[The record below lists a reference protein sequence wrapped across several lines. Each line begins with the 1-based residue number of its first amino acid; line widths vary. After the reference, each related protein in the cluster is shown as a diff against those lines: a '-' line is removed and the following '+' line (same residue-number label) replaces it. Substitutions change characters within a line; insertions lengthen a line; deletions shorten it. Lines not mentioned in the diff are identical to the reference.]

1 MRLSIKAKQV
11 AGVTTIVGLAVV
23 VLSGVYLSSLARVL
37 LEESRGRGALLAG
50 AIYQRARTV
59 VDENAEGRD
68 PEEALRS
75 DSGLRTILESSAYD
89 KRVTYAAIVD
99 VEDTAITHSDPDLVG
114 HPMPAYE
121 SLSSLLEAGPIAR
134 IRAIYAAGGRTF
146 EIREPLLL
154 GGNEFGSIRI
164 GVSTLLIRSEFEKS
178 LQDAVIIMGVAMG
191 GAVFV
196 AMLLAQ
202 VVLRPIHVIRSGLTR
217 LGRGEFGVNVDL
229 PRDDE
234 FGELG
239 QFFNTIS
246 ARLSADRAHSGSHN
260 DLAPAMDQLED
271 GVAIVDRKGMV
282 LFANK
287 AMRDALPE
295 DALDRRI
302 EDALPDEHPYRKIIE
317 DAMTSRQTRGPL
329 VAMLNRPTAGER
341 MIVATPV
348 ETADKRIQAVILISR
363 NLEYLSQVQST
374 VNYSRK
380 LAALSRLSAGVAHE
394 VKNPL
399 NATVIH
405 LELLKEQLAAAN
417 DGAPASAMDHVGV
430 IAAQMRRL
438 DEVVQG
444 FLRFI
449 RPEDLKLERVQP
461 GVLIDAIRPIV
472 SAEAERHGIELRIE
486 VANSLSDVRVDS
498 GMMQQALL
506 NLALN
511 ACQAMPDGGRLRL
524 GASSTSGKRVEIVCE
539 DTGPGIKP
547 EHLGKIFDLY
557 FTTKESGSGIGLS
570 MVYRAVQ
577 LHDGEI
583 HVQSIPGRGTTF
595 RVLLPQ
601 ASSSGS

>member
-23 VLSGVYLSSLARVL
+23 VLSGVYLSSLARVQ
-37 LEESRGRGALLAG
+37 LEESQKRGDLLAG
-50 AIYQRARTV
+50 AIYQRAHAVIAEST
-59 VDENAEGRD
+59 EGRD
-68 PEEALRS
+68 PADALRE
-75 DSGLRTILESSAYD
+75 DSGLRSILEASAYS
-89 KRVTYAAIVD
+89 KHVTYAAIVD
-99 VEDTAITHSDPDLVG
+99 TEGIAIAHSDADLVG
-114 HPMPAYE
+114 HPVPSYE
-121 SLSSLLEAGPIAR
+121 SLSSLLAQGPLAK
-134 IRAIYAAGGRTF
+134 IRAIYASGGRTF
-146 EIREPLLL
+146 EIRQPLLL
-154 GGNEFGSIRI
+154 GATEFGSIRI
-164 GVSTLLIRSEFEKS
+164 GVSTLLIRSEFDES
-178 LQDAVIIMGVAMG
+178 LRSAVYAVLAALG
-191 GAVFV
+191 GASLV

-202 VVLRPIHVIRSGLTR
+202 LLLRPIHVIRSGLTR

-229 PRDDE
+229 TRDDE

-246 ARLSADRAHSGSHN
+246 ARLSADRAHAGSHN
-260 DLAPAMDQLED
+260 DLAPAMDQMED
-271 GVAIVDRKGMV
+271 AVAIVDRKGV
-282 LFANK
+282 ILFANK
-287 AMRDALPE
+287 AMRDSLPD
-295 DALDRRI
+295 DALNRRL
-302 EDALPDEHPYRKIIE
+302 EDALPDEHPYRKIVE
-317 DAMTSRQTRGPL
+317 DAATAQKPRGPL
-329 VAMLNRPTAGER
+329 VAMLTRPAPGER
-341 MIVATPV
+341 MIVATPI

-405 LELLKEQLAAAN
+405 LELLKEQLAAKN
-417 DGAPASAMDHVGV
+417 VGAPTSAMDHVAV

-461 GVLIDAIRPIV
+461 GVLIEAIRPIV

-486 VANSLSDVRVDS
+486 VANSLPDVRVDA

-511 ACQAMPDGGRLRL
+511 ACQAMPGGGRLRL
-524 GASSTSGKRVEIVCE
+524 GASSAGGKRVEIICE

-547 EHLGKIFDLY
+547 EHLDKIFDLY
-557 FTTKESGSGIGLS
+557 FTTKQSGSGIGLS

-583 HVQSIPGRGTTF
+583 QVQSIPGRGSTF

-601 ASSSGS
+601 ASASGS

>member
-11 AGVTTIVGLAVV
+11 AGVTTIVGLAVA

-37 LEESRGRGALLAG
+37 LEESQVRGDLLAG
-50 AIYQRARTV
+50 AIYQRAHAV
-59 VDENAEGRD
+59 IAESGEGQD
-68 PEEALRS
+68 PAEALRT
-75 DSGLRTILESSAYD
+75 DSGLRSILEASAYS
-89 KRVTYAAIVD
+89 KHVTYAAIVD
-99 VEDTAITHSDPDLVG
+99 VDGMAIAHSDADLVG
-114 HPMPAYE
+114 HPVPSYE
-121 SLSSLLEAGPIAR
+121 NLSSLLAQGPIAK

-146 EIREPLLL
+146 EIRQPLLL
-154 GGNEFGSIRI
+154 GAAEFGSIRI
-164 GVSTLLIRSEFEKS
+164 GISTLLIRSDFDES
-178 LQDAVIIMGVAMG
+178 LRSAGIAVLVALG
-191 GAVFV
+191 GAILVST
-196 AMLLAQ
+196 LLAQ
-202 VVLRPIHVIRSGLTR
+202 LLLRPIHVIRSGLTR

-239 QFFNTIS
+239 QFFNTVS
-246 ARLSADRAHSGSHN
+246 ARLSADRPHSTSQN
-260 DLAPAMDQLED
+260 ELEPAMDQMED
-271 GVAIVDRKGMV
+271 AVAIVDRKGV
-282 LFANK
+282 LLFANK
-287 AMRDALPE
+287 AMLETLPDNALNRRIDDALPE
-295 DALDRRI
+295 
-302 EDALPDEHPYRKIIE
+302 EHPYRKIVE
-317 DAMTSRQTRGPL
+317 DATTARQPRGPL
-329 VAMLNRPTAGER
+329 AVILSQPEPRER
-341 MIVATPV
+341 MIVATPI
-348 ETADKRIQAVILISR
+348 EMADKRILAVILISR

-405 LELLKEQLAAAN
+405 LELLKEQLSAASS
-417 DGAPASAMDHVGV
+417 GAPASALDHVAI

-461 GVLIDAIRPIV
+461 GVLIEAIRPIV

-486 VANSLSDVRVDS
+486 IANNLPDVRVDS

-511 ACQAMPDGGRLRL
+511 ACQAMPGGGRLRL
-524 GASSTSGKRVEIVCE
+524 GASASGKRVEIVCE

-547 EHLGKIFDLY
+547 EHLDRIFDLY
-557 FTTKESGSGIGLS
+557 FTTKETGSGIGLS

-583 HVQSIPGRGTTF
+583 QVQSIPGRGATF
-595 RVLLPQ
+595 RVMLPQ